1 MFGPYTGLLWIGVG
15 MGSVLGAIAA
25 VVRSRATPLEGNRW
39 VIVLGAGAGA
49 IVGAVVFLG
58 VATFAAV
65 FDHFSGRSN
74 SRELFVPAFL
84 TLLTLFAF
92 FVLCRR

>member
-1 MFGPYTGLLWIGVG
+1 MFGPYPDLLWIGFG
-15 MGSVLGAIAA
+15 IGSVLGAIAA
-25 VVRSRATPLEGNRW
+25 VVRSRTTPLEGNRW
-39 VIVLGAGAGA
+39 VIGLGGAAGA

-58 VATFAAV
+58 VATLAAV

-84 TLLTLFAF
+84 TLVILFAF
-92 FVLCRR
+92 FVLRRK